1 MLLADDCRVIFVTGK
16 GGVGKTSIS
25 SALALRRM
33 NLGQRVLLVSTDPA
47 HNLGH
52 LWDTR
57 LTDEPTV
64 IAAGAGSISAIEI
77 DPATTVTAHFAAVRR
92 QMLRTLPEN
101 LHAAAEAHLES
112 ARHAPGSHESA
123 MLEKVADAV
132 ELARREYDVVI
143 FDTAPTGHTLRL
155 LAMPATLSTW
165 TEQLLRSRDR
175 AENYSDVLSSMVGG
189 RRERTEPRDRD
200 AELRRVLTRRQQK
213 MSGLRDALRTDAGF
227 IVVTVAEPMPVSE
240 TLELVD
246 ELGDLSLPV
255 DTILVNRR
263 SPTDA
268 GEFLA
273 QRHRLE
279 NIQIDRL
286 RGKARD
292 VPVVEVGMA
301 AEPPQGRD
309 GVAWLAAGL
318 DEGVRR

>member
-33 NLGQRVLLVSTDPA
+33 NRGQRVLLVSTDPA

-52 LWDTR
+52 LWDAQ
-57 LTDEPTV
+57 LSDEPTM
-64 IAAGAGSISAIEI
+64 IAEGHGSISAIEI
-77 DPATTVTAHFAAVRR
+77 DPATVVTAHFAAVRR
-92 QMLRTLPEN
+92 QMFRTLPEN

-123 MLEKVADAV
+123 MLEKVADSV

-155 LAMPATLSTW
+155 LAMPAKLSTW
-165 TEQLLRSRDR
+165 TEQLLRSRTR
-175 AENYSDVLSSMVGG
+175 SENYSDVLTSMVGG
-189 RRERTEPRDRD
+189 RGRNEPQDRD
-200 AELRRVLTRRQQK
+200 AELRRVLTRRQKK
-213 MSGLRDALRTDAGF
+213 MSDLRDALRTDAGF

-240 TLELVD
+240 TLELMD
-246 ELGDLSLPV
+246 ELGELSLSV
-255 DTILVNRR
+255 ESILVNRR
-263 SPTDA
+263 SPTTA

-279 NIQIDRL
+279 NIQIERL
-286 RGKARD
+286 RRKAREI
-292 VPVVEVGMA
+292 PVLEVGLA
-301 AEPPQGRD
+301 TEPPQGRA
-309 GVAWLAAGL
+309 GVSWLEASL
-318 DEGVRR
+318 DEGARR